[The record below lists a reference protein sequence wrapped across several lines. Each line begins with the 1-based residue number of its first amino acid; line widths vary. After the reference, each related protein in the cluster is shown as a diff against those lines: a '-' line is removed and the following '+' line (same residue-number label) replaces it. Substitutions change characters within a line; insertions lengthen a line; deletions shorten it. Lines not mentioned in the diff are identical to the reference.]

1 MLELTTEQI
10 AFLKSSGKVVLHACP
25 GSGKTT
31 VVAMKLID
39 YLQHWTR
46 PHQGIAV
53 LSFTNVASN
62 EINRQAI
69 KLLPK
74 GFSVDNPHFVGTLD
88 SFIDSFIF
96 LRFGYLL
103 LDSPKR
109 PIITSP
115 DIINS
120 YQYWKKECYTNCL
133 SRIEDFRWNSKGI
146 LTKNGDEI
154 NCKRSGRF
162 VIFV

>member
-53 LSFTNVASN
+53 
-62 EINRQAI
+62 E
-69 KLLPK
+69 LP
-74 GFSVDNPHFVGTLD
+74 V
-88 SFIDSFIF
+88 
-96 LRFGYLL
+96 RA
-103 LDSPKR
+103 
-109 PIITSP
+109 
-115 DIINS
+115 
-120 YQYWKKECYTNCL
+120 L
-133 SRIEDFRWNSKGI
+133 SRLSQKDFPQLQSPS
-146 LTKNGDEI
+146 
-154 NCKRSGRF
+154 SGGR
-162 VIFV
+162 